1 MAALLTLS
9 FVELINYR
17 RLVSSSIWYF
27 QAEQIIY
34 KPSAHFHE
42 LLAKYYAL
50 VTKDSFANMPLRN
63 SHSQIENQID
73 SFIQNFKRNSAVFV
87 SQLNLDS
94 YGASLRHTFSAGQIS
109 PTTDYGTKNKR
120 SSFVSTYS
128 SSSRRTSTDGTNLS
142 FSEAESYDEEA
153 DISESSSG
161 KYILSYYERWQK
173 EMWREARFSNM
184 VLVVRNPDRFF

>member
-1 MAALLTLS
+1 
-9 FVELINYR
+9 
-17 RLVSSSIWYF
+17 
-27 QAEQIIY
+27 
-34 KPSAHFHE
+34 
-42 LLAKYYAL
+42 
-50 VTKDSFANMPLRN
+50 MPLRN

-109 PTTDYGTKNKR
+109 PTTDYGTRSKR

-161 KYILSYYERWQK
+161 KYILNIIIFFFFGFIHHFYYVAMNSLMSTRILCGVKNQ
-173 EMWREARFSNM
+173 
-184 VLVVRNPDRFF
+184 VIYY